1 MNKKTAQ
8 RIAKVQRLNLTSLDL
23 SGLKLTEIPREV
35 FTLKQLKQLTL
46 KHNQLPE
53 IPKEIIYLPNLIY
66 LDISHNQIKG
76 LPFQMK
82 DLATLKYLNLS
93 HNYIKELPYEV
104 QELTQLEHL
113 DFSYNQ
119 LITIPSEVEALEN
132 LHHLDLSHNTLISLP
147 SVVAQLPKL
156 QHLFVYPNRIQNIP
170 AEILQHQTL
179 FKKKQNALKKVK
191 DFFRENEDSLLF
203 ICEVCE
209 GTGFMGNKTCYVC
222 KGKGSFRN
230 IELQHLVEE
239 LKKITQSQNRKALE
253 QEELKKLKEELAQ
266 EVKPSKK
273 NSGPP
278 DNQEYMITLQNY
290 EKAIHIISE
299 ILMQEEE
306 LQNMVVSELKE
317 GYFTD
322 ELMKRTHE
330 AHVDDIGVRRDLASE
345 RILHKKQDIEK
356 LNQKLKHIYTHIQ
369 SLGQAQA

>member
-1 MNKKTAQ
+1 MMNKKTAQ
-8 RIAKVQRLNLTSLDL
+8 RIARVQRLNLTSLDL

-35 FTLKQLKQLTL
+35 FTLKQLKQLIL
-46 KHNQLPE
+46 KNNQLPE

-66 LDISHNQIKG
+66 LDISQNQIKE

-82 DLATLKYLNLS
+82 DLAPLKYLNLS
-93 HNYIKELPYEV
+93 RNYIKELPYEV

-119 LITIPSEVEALEN
+119 LITVPSEIEALEN
-132 LHHLDLSHNTLISLP
+132 LQHLDLSHNTLISLP
-147 SVVAQLPKL
+147 PVVAKLPKL
-156 QHLFVYPNRIQNIP
+156 QNLFVYPNRIQNIP

-179 FKKKQNALKKVK
+179 FKKKQNALNKVK
-191 DFFRENEDSLLF
+191 DYFRENEDSLHF

-209 GTGFMGNKTCYVC
+209 GTGFIGTKTCYVC
-222 KGKGSFRN
+222 RGKGSFRN

-239 LKKITQSQNRKALE
+239 LKKITQSQNRKAME
-253 QEELKKLKEELAQ
+253 QEELTKLKGELEQ
-266 EVKPSKK
+266 EVKA
-273 NSGPP
+273 SG
-278 DNQEYMITLQNY
+278 NTTQGAEKQEYIVTLQNY

-330 AHVDDIGVRRDLASE
+330 SHVDDIGVRREMASE

-369 SLGQAQA
+369 SLGQA